1 MGEITIYGNVPS
13 SKNSKRIVYVKGRTL
28 VLNSKFAET
37 YIKKTA
43 IQWDLNRNNFT
54 NLIKNKT
61 KPYKIEFQFIR
72 ETKHRFDFVNLCQLP
87 LDLMTK
93 YNWIDDDDYKNV
105 IPVINPEVI
114 FDKKNAGIKIKVL

>member
-1 MGEITIYGNVPS
+1 MNEIFIYGNVPS
-13 SKNSKRIVYVKGRTL
+13 SKNSKRIAYIRGRIL

-37 YIKKTA
+37 YIKQTA
-43 IQWDLNRNNFT
+43 KQWQLNKPNF
-54 NLIKNKT
+54 NHLIKGKS

-72 ETKHRFDFVNLCQLP
+72 ETKRRFDFVNLCQLP

-93 YNWIDDDDYKNV
+93 YEWIEDDDYTIV

-114 FDKKNAGIKIKVL
+114 FDKKNCGIKIKVL

>member
-13 SKNSKRIVYVKGRTL
+13 SKNSKRIVHVRGRTL
-28 VLNSKFAET
+28 ILNSKFAET

>member
-1 MGEITIYGNVPS
+1 MGEIIIYGNVPS
-13 SKNSKRIVYVKGRTL
+13 SKNSKRIVHVKGRTL
-28 VLNSKFAET
+28 VLMSKFAEN

>member
-37 YIKKTA
+37 YTRETA
-43 IQWDLNRNNFT
+43 KQWDANRSNFQK
-54 NLIKNKT
+54 LISNKS
-61 KPYKIEFQFIR
+61 KPYRIEFQFIR
-72 ETKHRFDFVNLCQLP
+72 ESKRRFDFVNLCQLP

-93 YNWIDDDDYKNV
+93 YQWIQDDDYTNV

-114 FDKKNAGIKIKVL
+114 FDKDNAGIKIKVL

>member
-1 MGEITIYGNVPS
+1 MDSIFIYGNVPS
-13 SKNSKRIVYVKGRTL
+13 SKNSKRIAYVKGRIF

-43 IQWDLNRNNFT
+43 IQWTLNRNNFSH
-54 NLIKNKT
+54 LIKNKT

-87 LDLMTK
+87 LDLMVK
-93 YNWIDDDDYKNV
+93 YGYLQDDDYTNV
-105 IPVINPEVI
+105 VPVVNPEVI
-114 FDKKNAGIKIKVL
+114 FDKKNSGLKIKVL

>member
-13 SKNSKRIVYVKGRTL
+13 SKNSKRIVHVKGRTL

>member
-13 SKNSKRIVYVKGRTL
+13 SKNSKRIVYVKGRAL

-37 YIKKTA
+37 YIRETA
-43 IQWDLNRNNFT
+43 KQWMLNKPNFIH
-54 NLIKNKT
+54 LIKGKN

-72 ETKHRFDFVNLCQLP
+72 ESKRRFDFVNLCQLP
-87 LDLMTK
+87 LDLMVK
-93 YNWIDDDDYKNV
+93 YGYLTDDDYTNV

-114 FDKKNAGIKIKVL
+114 FDKENAGIKIKVL